1 MYLRLSC
8 VSHML
13 GTRGSTKEDLASV
26 PSKDLVGKERTNYTI
41 YGVLE
46 KIHSFP
52 MDRKSVRY
60 WVHQSAH
67 TAYTCLGKDA
77 S

>member
-1 MYLRLSC
+1 
-8 VSHML
+8 ML

-60 WVHQSAH
+60 WEH
-67 TAYTCLGKDA
+67 
-77 S
+77 